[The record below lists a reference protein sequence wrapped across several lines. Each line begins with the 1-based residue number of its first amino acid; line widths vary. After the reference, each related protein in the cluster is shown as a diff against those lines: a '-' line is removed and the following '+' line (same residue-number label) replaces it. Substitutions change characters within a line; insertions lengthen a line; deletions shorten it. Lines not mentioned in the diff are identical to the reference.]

1 MNMGKEQNL
10 KIKQR
15 LDKPHGF
22 CQVDAQVILVCNCRG
37 GDYVKA
43 IDYDFHYKRIGGGI
57 TFYTYQLSIGVT
69 FRYWPCIYAPSIRI
83 HFGPIKI
90 WGYILF
96 KNVVGANKH
105 NAKISCRRDIQ
116 KNDK

>member
-1 MNMGKEQNL
+1 M
-10 KIKQR
+10 
-15 LDKPHGF
+15 
-22 CQVDAQVILVCNCRG
+22 
-37 GDYVKA
+37 KA

-105 NAKISCRRDIQ
+105 NMV
-116 KNDK
+116 